1 MSATARNVLREL
13 LTWALVALMAAAL
26 LYFYNDLRGLLAP
39 SSDPSSRVAMP
50 ASGNAGQAT
59 GFGGEVRLKSDPR
72 GHFVFD
78 ASINGRTATL
88 MADTGATI
96 VVLTYEDARKVGLSP
111 QRLDFSAQVKTANGI
126 ARVAPFMLDCS
137 RLLGRI
143 TKPTKR
149 PSLSAAPPLA
159 GIGRVRV
166 GDITVRNVQAAVAER
181 DALSVNLL
189 GMSFLGRLSRFEM
202 SGGDLVLVR

>member
-1 MSATARNVLREL
+1 MGATARNVLREL
-13 LTWALVALMAAAL
+13 LTWAAVALSAAIL
-26 LYFYNDLRGLLAP
+26 LYFYNDLRGLLTP
-39 SSDPSSRVAMP
+39 SSDRSNSVATR
-50 ASGNAGQAT
+50 AAGDAGQAT

-78 ASINGRTATL
+78 ASINGRNATL

-126 ARVAPFMLDCS
+126 ARVAPVMLD
-137 RLLGRI
+137 
-143 TKPTKR
+143 
-149 PSLSAAPPLA
+149 
-159 GIGRVRV
+159 RVRV

-181 DALSVNLL
+181 GALHVNLL

>member
-1 MSATARNVLREL
+1 MGATARNVLREL
-13 LTWALVALMAAAL
+13 LTWALVALTAAAL

-126 ARVAPFMLDCS
+126 ARVAPVMLD
-137 RLLGRI
+137 
-143 TKPTKR
+143 
-149 PSLSAAPPLA
+149 
-159 GIGRVRV
+159 RVRV

>member
-1 MSATARNVLREL
+1 
-13 LTWALVALMAAAL
+13 
-26 LYFYNDLRGLLAP
+26 
-39 SSDPSSRVAMP
+39 MP
-50 ASGNAGQAT
+50 ASGDAGQVT
-59 GFGGEVRLKSDPR
+59 GFGGEVRLKSEPR

-126 ARVAPFMLDCS
+126 ARVAPFMLD
-137 RLLGRI
+137 
-143 TKPTKR
+143 
-149 PSLSAAPPLA
+149 
-159 GIGRVRV
+159 RVRV

>member
-1 MSATARNVLREL
+1 MSATTRNVLREL
-13 LTWALVALMAAAL
+13 LTWASVALTAAAL

-96 VVLTYEDARKVGLSP
+96 VVLTYEDARKIGLSP

-126 ARVAPFMLDCS
+126 TRVAPVMLD
-137 RLLGRI
+137 
-143 TKPTKR
+143 
-149 PSLSAAPPLA
+149 
-159 GIGRVRV
+159 RVRV
-166 GDITVRNVQAAVAER
+166 GSITVRNVQAAVVER